1 MQLYLRAVKDKKLR
15 KVKILM
21 KVGIPGK
28 IFNIIGNLFIWE
40 EEWNLLKAILRPSL
54 NDLVM
59 TKADIQHY
67 IDNDMDV
74 EEAPDWDRIIDR
86 LERLEMALS
95 REDVLKIEED

>member
-1 MQLYLRAVKDKKLR
+1 MQLYLRAIKDKKLR

-21 KVGIPGK
+21 KMGIPGK
-28 IFNIIGNLFIWE
+28 IFNIIGNIFIWE
-40 EEWNLLKAILRPSL
+40 EEWTLLKSILRPSL

-59 TKADIQHY
+59 TRSDIQHY
-67 IDNDMDV
+67 VDNDL
-74 EEAPDWDRIIDR
+74 EATEAPDWDRILNR